1 MKAIVLKPIVWN
13 TNNYLKPSGVI
24 HSGGFARKN
33 GYGHEEW
40 NNNPSQIWR
49 GFKVFHAE
57 KTNRLLAYSKT
68 GELGM
73 IFIAAHDG
81 AQYAVGIAT
90 SIYNNSKE
98 EMKLISE
105 ELGFNSRWKD
115 VWDIANVKK
124 QFHYNKAKLQKHWK
138 ANCYWMLW
146 KCPEDEYV
154 SFDSPILLHPQKI
167 SGKSRLVSEHGRFQG
182 IYPTQAIDII
192 KSSLSSDS
200 PVIKWLKS
208 SDFDESI
215 IPNTLKAYRKGK
227 KNIPNNYS
235 GSNSPA
241 QRRFSYWVEGNR
253 TAEPLHARL
262 QAKYVKF
269 LIQENISPQENKNYV
284 DITYNSNG
292 ATVFAEVKPTDNID
306 TKYAIRA
313 GIGQILEYRHY
324 LSKKANLEIVLGSK
338 PKKEEIKFVASL
350 GINLVYYDKARDTF
364 TRCKKKA

>member
-13 TNNYLKPSGVI
+13 TKNYLKPSGVI

-57 KTNRLLAYSKT
+57 KTNKLLTYSKT

-98 EMKLISE
+98 EMKIISDD
-105 ELGFNSRWKD
+105 LGFKDRWKD
-115 VWDIANVKK
+115 VWDIENVKK
-124 QFHYNKAKLQKHWK
+124 QFNYNKGKLKKHWK
-138 ANCYWMLW
+138 ANYHWLLW

-154 SFDSPILLHPQKI
+154 SFDVPILLQPQKI

-192 KSSLSSDS
+192 KSSLPSNS
-200 PVIKWLKS
+200 PVIRWLKS

-215 IPNTLKAYRKGK
+215 IPKTLKAYRKGK
-227 KNIPNNYS
+227 KNVPSRYS

-241 QRRFSYWVEGNR
+241 QRRYSYWVEGNR

-269 LIQENISPQENKNYV
+269 LIKENTSAQENKNYV
-284 DITYNSNG
+284 DITYSRNG
-292 ATVFAEVKPTDNID
+292 ARVFAEVKPTDNIELNMPSEL
-306 TKYAIRA
+306 A
-313 GIGQILEYRHY
+313 
-324 LSKKANLEIVLGSK
+324 
-338 PKKEEIKFVASL
+338 
-350 GINLVYYDKARDTF
+350 
-364 TRCKKKA
+364 